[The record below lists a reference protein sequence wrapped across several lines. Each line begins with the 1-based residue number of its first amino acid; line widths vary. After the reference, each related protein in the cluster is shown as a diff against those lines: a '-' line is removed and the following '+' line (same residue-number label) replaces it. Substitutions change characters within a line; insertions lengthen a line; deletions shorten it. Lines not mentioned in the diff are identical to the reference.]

1 MRDGTTRNCYCS
13 FANISFRF
21 ILARLS
27 YAAKRLTPHMPTEVA
42 DTEEFLKVSERVTE
56 CRVKRLKDIVR
67 LKLRT
72 PRQLY
77 TIRVDPEKAAEL
89 LKQIRCE
96 VIEA

>member
-1 MRDGTTRNCYCS
+1 MPAFFLRGKELN
-13 FANISFRF
+13 NN
-21 ILARLS
+21 
-27 YAAKRLTPHMPTEVA
+27 MPTEVA
-42 DTEEFLKVSERVTE
+42 NTEDFLRISERATE

-72 PRQLY
+72 SSQLY
-77 TIRVDPEKAAEL
+77 TIKVDPDKAAEL